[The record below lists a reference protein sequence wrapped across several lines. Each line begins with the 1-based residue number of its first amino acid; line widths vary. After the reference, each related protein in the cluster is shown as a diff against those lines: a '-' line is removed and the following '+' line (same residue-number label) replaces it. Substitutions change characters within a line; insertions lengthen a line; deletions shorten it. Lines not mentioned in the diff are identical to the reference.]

1 MILELIGTIVVAIAP
16 AIALQLREM
25 MKKRKAERP
34 LLEQG
39 DFDEELLH
47 DRPAVSLRLSRLHEA
62 ARERRAHT

>member
-34 LLEQG
+34 LL
-39 DFDEELLH
+39 
-47 DRPAVSLRLSRLHEA
+47 
-62 ARERRAHT
+62 

>member
-25 MKKRKAERP
+25 MKKRRAEKL

-39 DFDEELLH
+39 AVDEELLH
-47 DRPAVSLRLSRLHEA
+47 DRPAVSLLLSRLHEA
-62 ARERRAHT
+62 ARGRRAHT